1 MSRLRPSQRDLDP
14 SFGEPNAYDR
24 YYHDVSKVEPLD
36 AKTEH
41 ELLVKYK
48 ATKDS
53 AIRSRLIQ
61 SNLRFVVKLARRF
74 CGNNQDVL
82 MDLISAGNMGLIRA
96 LEKYDADRNVRFLTY
111 ATSWI
116 LLFMR
121 QELRNCD
128 LVTMPVWRRKALGR
142 IRKAKEQI
150 AAREGRSAET
160 RELGETVGMSDT
172 CLKHLEIA
180 HFQYVSEETVANNAQ
195 ALSRID
201 TAPIPPDE
209 QLIRVQQRELVESI
223 LRTLPVKERAILC
236 NYYGLAVEVLNRGG
250 DVRDVLIT
258 MRNELQAELDEDGLG
273 KRGSISRVTYYD
285 TTPWSLRRIGAT
297 LCVSSERVRQV
308 KFEALKYIKRRLGS
322 LNRIHRFEDIGSTV
336 CG

>member
-14 SFGEPNAYDR
+14 TFGEPDAYDR

-41 ELLVKYK
+41 ELLIEYK
-48 ATKDS
+48 ATKS
-53 AIRSRLIQ
+53 PAIRSRLIQ

-74 CGNNQDVL
+74 CSNNQDVL
-82 MDLISAGNMGLIRA
+82 MDLISAGNMGLMRA
-96 LEKYDADRNVRFLTY
+96 LEKYDPDRNVRFLTY
-111 ATSWI
+111 ATSWV
-116 LLFMR
+116 LLYMR

-128 LVTMPVWRRKALGR
+128 LVSMPVWRRKALGR
-142 IRKAKEQI
+142 IKKAKEQI
-150 AAREGRSAET
+150 ASREGRQVET
-160 RELGETVGMSDT
+160 RDLGDTVGLSDT

-180 HFQYVSEETVANNAQ
+180 HFQYVPEEAVVNNAK
-195 ALSRID
+195 ALSRMD
-201 TAPIPPDE
+201 SMPLQPDE
-209 QLIRVQQRELVESI
+209 QLMRMQQRELIESI

-236 NYYGLAVEVLNRGG
+236 NYYGLAAEVINNGG

-258 MRNELQAELDEDGLG
+258 MRNELQADLNNDGLG
-273 KRGSISRVTYYD
+273 DKVSISRVTYYD

-308 KFEALKYIKRRLGS
+308 KFEVLRYIKRRLGS
-322 LNRIHRFEDIGSTV
+322 LNGIHKLDDISSASRD
-336 CG
+336 